1 MLDFNNI
8 ELIDDNNLNSVKRE
22 FLINSLLTHD
32 NLPKIFKLLYNVDI
46 EISENPIYFSKDY
59 NYDKPIY
66 KILNTDVAL
75 LNEIVNSH
83 FTIKSMDIYL
93 STTFINN
100 YFKIV
105 RTEFN
110 NYMLCNTY
118 IAYNKKDFDYM
129 TLKSVLQK
137 L

>member
-46 EISENPIYFSKDY
+46 EISENPIYFSKDH
-59 NYDKPIY
+59 NYDKSIY

-83 FTIKSMDIYL
+83 FTIKSMNIYL
-93 STTFINN
+93 NTTFINN
-100 YFKIV
+100 YF
-105 RTEFN
+105 E
-110 NYMLCNTY
+110 MY
-118 IAYNKKDFDYM
+118 IFYKVKK
-129 TLKSVLQK
+129 LL
-137 L
+137 

>member
-83 FTIKSMDIYL
+83 FTIKHMDIYL

-100 YFKIV
+100 YF
-105 RTEFN
+105 E
-110 NYMLCNTY
+110 MY
-118 IAYNKKDFDYM
+118 IFYKVKK
-129 TLKSVLQK
+129 LL
-137 L
+137 